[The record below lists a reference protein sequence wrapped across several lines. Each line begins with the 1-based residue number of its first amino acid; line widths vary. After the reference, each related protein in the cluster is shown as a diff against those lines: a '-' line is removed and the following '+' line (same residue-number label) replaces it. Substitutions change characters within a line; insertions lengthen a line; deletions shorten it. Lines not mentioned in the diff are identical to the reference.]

1 MLKTDFQPKNLFSK
15 GVCMLQSLRMFRL
28 SALCALFLTSVQV
41 TAADTGREPAR
52 GTLIEST
59 FLGSYT
65 KEQLNAN
72 FQRLGLEARNGVRLF
87 RVNYQSQISP
97 DEPRPTAASGLVII
111 PDVAAEGASQPNELP
126 WISLQHGTVASK
138 KEAPSLNPGEGL
150 YEASQGFVT
159 AVMDYI
165 GYGSSAAEFHPYL
178 IEGAYV
184 PAGVDLLRAT
194 RTLIRA
200 QGLKLGQLFLKGYSE
215 GGYATMALQKALET
229 DYAAEFSITA
239 SAPAAGPY
247 DLEVSA
253 LTALSRPKSNPLI
266 SSFLVLAYDQWLA
279 PELDLDAIFAL
290 DTTELTRL
298 FTSGISSSEIM
309 KALPMETR
317 GLIEGPFLDDFL
329 STTPVSAQAQLIRR
343 LLVEQSLN
351 QGDWVPRTPTRLY
364 HCAEDEI
371 VAVAATENA
380 LAHFKNLN
388 AEAPVTAVIAQ
399 SPDATRPYSHGSC
412 PLIFASVGWFKE
424 LLSR

>member
-1 MLKTDFQPKNLFSK
+1 
-15 GVCMLQSLRMFRL
+15 MLQSLRMFRL
-28 SALCALFLTSVQV
+28 SALCALFLTSAQV

-97 DEPRPTAASGLVII
+97 AEPRLTAASGLVIV
-111 PDVAAEGASQPNELP
+111 PDVTTTGDVTTAGNATTARDGAAATELP

-194 RTLIRA
+194 RSLISA
-200 QGLKLGQLFLKGYSE
+200 QGLKLGKLFLKGYSE

-229 DYAAEFSITA
+229 EYAAEFSITA

-247 DLEVSA
+247 DLEVAA

-266 SSFLVLAYDQWLA
+266 TSFLVLAYDQWLA

-290 DTTELTRL
+290 DTTALSNL
-298 FTSGISSSEIM
+298 YTSGISSSEIM
-309 KALPMETR
+309 KALPLETR

-329 STTPVSAQAQLIRR
+329 STTPISAQAQLIRR

-364 HCAEDEI
+364 HCADDEI

-380 LAHFKNLN
+380 LAHFKGLN
-388 AEAPVTAVIAQ
+388 AEAPVSAVIAQ

-412 PLIFASVGWFKE
+412 PLVFASVGWFKE
-424 LLSR
+424 FLTR

>member
-1 MLKTDFQPKNLFSK
+1 MLRP
-15 GVCMLQSLRMFRL
+15 LRMFRL
-28 SALCALFLTSVQV
+28 SILCASFLIFAQLAPTY
-41 TAADTGREPAR
+41 AWGAPER
-52 GTLIEST
+52 GTLLEST
-59 FLGSYT
+59 LIASYT

-72 FQRLGLEARNGVRLF
+72 FQRLGLQARYGIKLF

-97 DEPRPTAASGLVII
+97 DLERTTAASGLVII
-111 PDVAAEGASQPNELP
+111 PDAPASEWP

-138 KEAPSLNPGEGL
+138 KEAPSLAPNEGL

-178 IEGAYV
+178 IAETYV

-194 RTLIRA
+194 RTLA
-200 QGLKLGQLFLKGYSE
+200 SDQGLALGQLFLKGYSE
-215 GGYATMALQKALET
+215 GGYATLALQKALET
-229 DYAAEFSITA
+229 EYRDEFTLTA

-290 DTTELTRL
+290 DTETLKNL
-298 FTSGISSSEIM
+298 YTSGISSSEIM
-309 KALPMETR
+309 KVLPVETR

-329 STTPVSAQAQLIRR
+329 SATPSTSQAQLIRR
-343 LLVEQSLN
+343 LLLEQSLN
-351 QGDWVPRTPTRLY
+351 QGDWVPRTPTRFY

-371 VAVAATENA
+371 VAVASTENTVA
-380 LAHFKNLN
+380 YFKSLKND
-388 AEAPVTAVIAQ
+388 APITAVIAK
-399 SPDATRPYSHGSC
+399 SPDAARPYSHGNC
-412 PLIFASVGWFKE
+412 PFIFASGGWFTE
-424 LLSR
+424 QIQR

>member
-1 MLKTDFQPKNLFSK
+1 
-15 GVCMLQSLRMFRL
+15 MFRL
-28 SALCALFLTSVQV
+28 SVLCTLLVISTQVASTKASAAL
-41 TAADTGREPAR
+41 ER
-52 GTLIEST
+52 GTLIESA
-59 FLGSYT
+59 LIASYT

-72 FQRLGLEARNGVRLF
+72 FQRLGLQARYGIRLF
-87 RVNYQSQISP
+87 RVSYQSQISP
-97 DEPRPTAASGLVII
+97 DPARATAASGLVII
-111 PDVAAEGASQPNELP
+111 PDMTVEELP

-138 KEAPSLNPGEGL
+138 NEAPSLSPNEGL

-178 IEGAYV
+178 IADSYV

-194 RTLIRA
+194 RSLTSSQGITL
-200 QGLKLGQLFLKGYSE
+200 GKLFLKGYSE
-215 GGYATMALQKALET
+215 GGYATLALQKALET
-229 DYAAEFSITA
+229 EYSEEFTVTA

-290 DTTELTRL
+290 DATELRNL
-298 FTSGISSSEIM
+298 YTSGISSSDIM
-309 KALPMETR
+309 KALPLETR

-329 STTPVSAQAQLIRR
+329 STTPINAQAQLIRR

-351 QGDWVPRTPTRLY
+351 QGSWVPSTSTRFY
-364 HCAEDEI
+364 HCQEDEI
-371 VAVAATENA
+371 VAVAATENTV
-380 LAHFKNLN
+380 AHFKSLN
-388 AEAPVTAVIAQ
+388 EDAPVTAIIAK
-399 SPDATRPYSHGSC
+399 SPDATRPYSHGNC
-412 PLIFASVGWFKE
+412 PFIFASVGWFTE
-424 LLSR
+424 LLQP

>member
-1 MLKTDFQPKNLFSK
+1 MLRP
-15 GVCMLQSLRMFRL
+15 LRMFRL
-28 SALCALFLTSVQV
+28 SVICALFFISAQV
-41 TAADTGREPAR
+41 TPSYARTTPER
-52 GTLIEST
+52 GTLLEST
-59 FLGSYT
+59 LIASYT
-65 KEQLNAN
+65 KDQLNAN
-72 FQRLGLEARNGVRLF
+72 FQRLGLQARYGIRLF

-97 DEPRPTAASGLVII
+97 DQERATAASGLVII
-111 PDVAAEGASQPNELP
+111 PDIAAEELP

-138 KEAPSLNPGEGL
+138 KEAPSLNPNEGL

-159 AVMDYI
+159 TVMDYI

-178 IEGAYV
+178 IAGAYV

-194 RTLIRA
+194 RTLANA

-215 GGYATMALQKALET
+215 GGYATLALQKALET
-229 DYAAEFSITA
+229 EYRDEFTVTA

-290 DTTELTRL
+290 DTETVRNLY
-298 FTSGISSSEIM
+298 TSGISSSEIM
-309 KALPMETR
+309 KALPVETR
-317 GLIEGPFLDDFL
+317 SLIEGPFLDDFL
-329 STTPVSAQAQLIRR
+329 STTPVTSQAQLIRR

-351 QGDWVPRTPTRLY
+351 QGSWVPRTPTRFY

-371 VAVAATENA
+371 VAVASTENTVA
-380 LAHFKNLN
+380 YFKTLN
-388 AEAPVTAVIAQ
+388 SEAPITAVIAK
-399 SPDATRPYSHGSC
+399 SPDASRPYSHGNC
-412 PLIFASVGWFKE
+412 PFIFASVAWFAE
-424 LLSR
+424 QIQR